1 MDLMLIILVTLNLVI
16 VVGLVIFLFNRKPAN
31 NTNLGDLDI
40 KLDSVKDN
48 LRDAITKTMLN
59 FNESVNSKLIES
71 MRNSNKDLTEF
82 KEKSTQD
89 FVKLQDGIN
98 NKLQEQFKVLNIE
111 VEKRM
116 TMINEKVELRL
127 TAGLEKSNKTFET
140 IVERMAII
148 DKAQTNITNLSS
160 EMVSLQNVLSNNQSR
175 GAFGEYQL
183 NQILMSAYGENDKL
197 YKTQY
202 EIKEKKGGEKV
213 RADAIIFLPEPH
225 HLVAIDSKF
234 PFSSFSKLLDK
245 LEPEVEVELLKSF
258 KSEVKK
264 HITDVAD
271 KYIVAGKTADYALMF
286 VASDGVLAMLH
297 SKAKDIIDHA
307 LAKNVVI
314 VSPTTIYPLLQSLRV
329 LFYDYERAKSA
340 KEITYQLGLLNKDFG
355 KLATDWNDVNATIAR
370 LGRQGERFDDRVNRL
385 TENFTK
391 IKTVNFIE
399 EVKPESEVSDE

>member
-1 MDLMLIILVTLNLVI
+1 MDSMLIALGVINLVLI
-16 VVGLVIFLFNRKPAN
+16 VVLVLFVVMRKPVTSN
-31 NTNLGDLDI
+31 VGEIDL

-59 FNESVNSKLIES
+59 FNESVNTKLIES

-89 FVKLQDGIN
+89 FIKLQEGIN
-98 NKLQEQFKVLNIE
+98 NKLQEQFKVLNVE

-116 TMINEKVELRL
+116 TMINEKVETRL

-148 DKAQTNITNLSS
+148 DKAQANITNLSS

-183 NQILMSAYGENDKL
+183 NQILMSAYGENEKL
-197 YKTQY
+197 YRTQY

-245 LEPEVEVELLKSF
+245 LEPTEEVELLKSF

-264 HITDVAD
+264 HITDIAD

-297 SKAKDIIDHA
+297 SKAKEIVEHA
-307 LAKNVVI
+307 LSKNVVI

-340 KEITYQLGLLNKDFG
+340 KEITFQLGLLNKDFG
-355 KLATDWNDVNATIAR
+355 RLAADWNDVNATIAR
-370 LGRQGERFDDRVNRL
+370 LGKQGEKFDARVNRL
-385 TENFTK
+385 TVNFTK
-391 IKTVNFIE
+391 IKTVDFID
-399 EVKPESEVSDE
+399 EVKPENEDIVE